1 MKRITTL
8 LASLAIAA
16 IPAAS
21 LAATATGTLNATATV
36 TAKCVVASTSD
47 VVFGA
52 IDPTVNANYNGSGS
66 ITTRC
71 TKNTPTFLYVAP
83 TVAGPLQMKSA
94 TSGDNITYGLY
105 SDAGR
110 TTSFPSASGG
120 TKTAHPGTLT
130 TTLYGKVV
138 VASGQN
144 DTVAAANDYTQALTA
159 TIEY

>member
-1 MKRITTL
+1 MKRISTF

-21 LAATATGTLNATATV
+21 FAATATGTLNATATV
-36 TAKCVVASTSD
+36 TAKCVVASTSN

-52 IDPTVNANYNGSGS
+52 IDPTVNANYDGSGS

-71 TKNTPTFLYVAP
+71 TKNTPSFLFVAP
-83 TVAGPLQMKSA
+83 TVAGPLRMASG
-94 TSGDNITYGLY
+94 TTGDNITYGLY
-105 SDAGR
+105 SDSGR
-110 TTSFPSASGG
+110 STAFPSATGG
-120 TKTAHPGTLT
+120 AKTAHPGNQTA
-130 TTLYGKVV
+130 TLYGRVV

-144 DTVAAANDYTQALTA
+144 DTVAAASDYTQALTA

>member
-1 MKRITTL
+1 MKRITTI
-8 LASLAIAA
+8 LASLTIAA

-21 LAATATGTLNATATV
+21 LAATTTGTLNATATV
-36 TAKCVVASTSD
+36 TAKCIVESTAN

-71 TKNTPTFLYVAP
+71 TKNTQTFLYVAP
-83 TVAGPLQMKSA
+83 TVAGLLQMHS
-94 TSGDNITYGLY
+94 TTTNDDITYGLF

-110 TTSFPSASGG
+110 TISFPSATGG
-120 TKTAHPGTLT
+120 AKTAHPGTLT
-130 TTLYGKVV
+130 TQLYGKVV

-144 DTVAAANDYTQALTA
+144 DTVTAASDYIQALTA